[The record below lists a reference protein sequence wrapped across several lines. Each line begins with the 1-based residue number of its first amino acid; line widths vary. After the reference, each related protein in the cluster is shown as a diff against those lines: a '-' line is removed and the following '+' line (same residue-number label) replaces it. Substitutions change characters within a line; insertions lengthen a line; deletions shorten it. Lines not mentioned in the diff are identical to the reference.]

1 EWDRASPLGHGRRKI
16 CYPVCGW
23 RFGNRIVDASEGLG
37 VRAAV
42 MPPGFSGFVMVVL
55 VVFDR

>member
-1 EWDRASPLGHGRRKI
+1 M
-16 CYPVCGW
+16 
-23 RFGNRIVDASEGLG
+23 DASEGLG